1 MKLRILMKKHAHIV
15 IQIIFSLF
23 DSYFF
28 FFKSMRRSIIGY
40 FARELGGIPVERA
53 QDLGRA
59 GKGRIIGFE
68 NGVLKVCQ

>member
-1 MKLRILMKKHAHIV
+1 
-15 IQIIFSLF
+15 
-23 DSYFF
+23 
-28 FFKSMRRSIIGY
+28 MRRSIIGY